1 VEGLT
6 AQLGREESVSEEA
19 RAGALRR
26 RSWRLR
32 TYFALL
38 AGCFVV
44 AAAAAI
50 AYVEVQTG
58 RDARASGEQEAT
70 AAATVAAAQL
80 GDALHT
86 LRGTIANLA
95 TNPQIAGVF
104 QQPGGCTLTFDMGD
118 VGGGHLDIVAPS
130 GAVACT
136 SRRTRSGSYGGSGW
150 LATALHH
157 PVFRAPQRDAVT
169 GRQVALATAPVPGG
183 KGTIAGFVDL
193 APLGKQLV
201 KLYGGGKPV
210 SLLAVDTTTNRV
222 VARSIDPERWIG
234 HSVAGTPF
242 AESLHDVAADLAGS
256 KRFFADAAV
265 PGTSWRLF
273 AGEDA
278 DAVSAAG
285 TRLEHRELAI
295 ILAGLAL
302 VLLGS
307 WVAYRRTA
315 QPIVRLAGAVR
326 THRAGEATEP
336 VPTAGPAEVTEL
348 GSGVNELIASVDAE
362 LTERRRAEEALRLS
376 EESYRLLFE
385 RHPNPMWLFD
395 PETLRFVAVNDAA
408 IAAYGWSR
416 EEFLAMT
423 IVDIRP
429 AEDVDELRRQ
439 IDDRERT
446 YVPSRIWRHRR
457 KDGSVI
463 DVAITSNAVE
473 FRGRPVRVVL
483 AQDVTEQRRLEE
495 QLRQAQKMEAIGRLA
510 GGVAHDF
517 NNLLVVLRGY
527 SVALAEALER
537 DEELQ
542 RQAVAIDQAGERA
555 ASLTRQL
562 LAFSR
567 RQVLRPAVVSV
578 NDVVADTRSLHAR
591 VIGDDVELTTV
602 LEPEPWRVL
611 ADPGQLVQVILNLA
625 VNARDAMPGGGTLA
639 IRTGN
644 VELDEEYA
652 ASHVG
657 VEPGQYVLLQ
667 VTDSGVGMD
676 RETQEHVFEPFVT
689 TKEEGT
695 GLGLATVHGI
705 VTQSGGHIWL
715 YSEPGLGTTFK
726 LYLRRTDLAPA
737 AAAQPQEAARLAGD
751 ETVLLVED
759 DDGVR
764 AFVSLTLAGRGYRVL
779 EADRAQ
785 TAEEIAASS
794 DGIDLLITDVV
805 MPGRSGRELADRL
818 RAARPGLRV
827 LFTSGYPGDAVLHG
841 DADDTDFLEKPFGPL
856 ELAQAVRRLLDRGR

>member
-1 VEGLT
+1 MSG
-6 AQLGREESVSEEA
+6 EA
-19 RAGALRR
+19 RAESLRR

-38 AGCFVV
+38 AGCFVL

-50 AYVEVQTG
+50 VYVEVQTG
-58 RDARASGEQEAT
+58 RDARSSGEHDAT

-80 GDALHT
+80 GNVLRT
-86 LRGTIANLA
+86 LRETAANLA
-95 TNPQIAGVF
+95 ANPQVAGVL
-104 QQPGGCTLTFDMGD
+104 QQPAGCTLTFDLGN
-118 VGGGHLDIVAPS
+118 S
-130 GAVACT
+130 GAGHVDIIDSKGGVACT
-136 SRRTRSGSYGGSGW
+136 SRAKRSGNYANASWFAAARHGQ
-150 LATALHH
+150 
-157 PVFRAPQRDAVT
+157 VFRAPVLDPAT
-169 GRQVALATAPVPGG
+169 GAQVAVAAAPISGG
-183 KGTIAGFVDL
+183 KGVVASFLNLG
-193 APLGKQLV
+193 PLGKQLV
-201 KLYGGGKPV
+201 DLYGGGKPV
-210 SLLAVDTTTNRV
+210 SVLIVDTHANRV
-222 VARSIDPERWIG
+222 VTRSLDPGRWIG
-234 HSVAGTPF
+234 EPVAGTPF
-242 AESLHDVAADLAGS
+242 AESLHAPARDLSGT

-265 PGTSWRLF
+265 TGTAWRLF

-278 DAVSAAG
+278 HAASAAG

-326 THRAGEATEP
+326 THRAGETAEP

-348 GSGVNELIASVDAE
+348 GAGVNALIASVDAE
-362 LTERRRAEEALRLS
+362 LAERRRAEESLRLS

-385 RHPNPMWLFD
+385 HHPNPMWLFD

-423 IVDIRP
+423 IDDIRP
-429 AEDVDELRRQ
+429 EEDVDALRGQ
-439 IDDRERT
+439 LDDGERT
-446 YVPSRIWRHRR
+446 YVPSQIWRHLR
-457 KDGSVI
+457 KDGSII
-463 DVAITSNAVE
+463 DVAITSNGVE
-473 FRGRPVRVVL
+473 FAGRPVRVVL

-517 NNLLVVLRGY
+517 NNLLVVIRGY
-527 SVALAEALER
+527 SGALAEALER

-578 NDVVADTRSLHAR
+578 NDVVSETRSLLDR
-591 VIGDDVELTTV
+591 VIGEDVQLTTE

-625 VNARDAMPGGGTLA
+625 VNARDAMPDGGTLS

-644 VELDEEYA
+644 VELDAEYA
-652 ASHVG
+652 AGHVG
-657 VEPGQYVLLQ
+657 VDPGQYVLLQ

-676 RETQEHVFEPFVT
+676 RETQEHVFEPFFT

-705 VTQSGGHIWL
+705 VRQSGGHIWL

-726 LYLRRTDLAPA
+726 LYLRRTELAPVA
-737 AAAQPQEAARLAGD
+737 AAPAPDAARLGGD
-751 ETVLLVED
+751 ETLLLVED
-759 DDGVR
+759 DEGVR
-764 AFVSLTLAGRGYRVL
+764 TFVSLTLAGRGYRVL
-779 EADRAQ
+779 EADRAD
-785 TAEEIAASS
+785 TAEQIAASA

-818 RAARPGLRV
+818 QAAKPGLRV
-827 LFTSGYPGDAVLHG
+827 LFTSGYPGDAVLRS
-841 DADDTDFLEKPFGPL
+841 DAADTDFLEKPFGPL
-856 ELAQAVRRLLDRGR
+856 ELARAVRRLLDRDTQNA